1 MPEEVDGSGEIE
13 DGSNLP
19 SANSKLPV
27 SPTIAKLNALPKRR
41 YGNVTWPEGT
51 PQPLTQ
57 EIATHF
63 FSLMATSDCSLVQ
76 LLRDH
81 PELPPFRQ
89 LDFWR
94 ANNKNGFA
102 ERWRETRKAQ
112 AHFLVQKCLDLQKS
126 VNAQNA
132 HQVRVKFDIL
142 RWVAAKFHPSVYAE
156 KPLQAPI
163 ANRQYRCCHLTRT
176 SCGTS
181 FKTRGD
187 SLRARSQRKDSQWR
201 HGICSKAKSENAL
214 AALWSGTLTLYQ
226 RLAHR
231 RRLAVEGKRRLSEKV
246 GHWNCVILR
255 ESCKCSDLHFP
266 L

>member
-1 MPEEVDGSGEIE
+1 MPQEVDGSGEIE

-57 EIATHF
+57 EIAHHF
-63 FSLMATSDCSLVQ
+63 FSLMSTSDCSLVQ
-76 LLRDH
+76 LLRYH

-89 LDFWR
+89 LDSWR

-102 ERWRETRKAQ
+102 ERWREARKAQ

-156 KPLQAPI
+156 KPPTAPVQTVNVGVAI
-163 ANRQYRCCHLTRT
+163 TPERLAEIRSKLDQTRT
-176 SCGTS
+176 A
-181 FKTRGD
+181 F
-187 SLRARSQRKDSQWR
+187 RSQRKDSQR
-201 HGICSKAKSENAL
+201 SRSGRLQRSERVKA
-214 AALWSGTLTLYQ
+214 
-226 RLAHR
+226 R
-231 RRLAVEGKRRLSEKV
+231 
-246 GHWNCVILR
+246 
-255 ESCKCSDLHFP
+255 
-266 L
+266 